1 MSLRVGFWF
10 GVLLVSVFAAHWGAE
25 RLSSPLKK
33 LRRQWGLTAVAGGT
47 FIGLAAASPEIAIN
61 TVSALRDVGSIG
73 LGNSFG
79 ANVLSMPL
87 MVTAAYLAVRTTD
100 AAQQSDEDRS
110 ASSSQNPKDSPEQQ
124 LPVRRTAVTV
134 LAIPY
139 ILILVLVAVLT
150 LPEPWRG
157 LQPID
162 GWLLAIAYL
171 IYSGQAL
178 VRGRQEGENVQWTTK
193 EIGVAMAGVIVLAV
207 GSYFA
212 IRATEQRVAAFGISE
227 IVGGLF
233 ITGTLS
239 TAPELFATWSVVR
252 SGQFTSGTTGVITDN
267 AVTMTVALVPL
278 AFVTVP
284 IENFQIY
291 WVSFTFLVVMPLL
304 YAVFIYWSPE
314 QSGFSL
320 WQVIAFD
327 LSYLVFLGVLISVI
341 L

>member
-10 GVLLVSVFAAHWGAE
+10 AVLVVSVFAAHWGAE

-87 MVTAAYLAVRTTD
+87 MVTVAYLAVRTTD
-100 AAQQSDEDRS
+100 AAQQSDYS
-110 ASSSQNPKDSPEQQ
+110 KVATSQNPTDSPEQQ

-139 ILILVLVAVLT
+139 ILILVLVAALT

-171 IYSGQAL
+171 VYTGQAL
-178 VRGRQEGENVQWTTK
+178 VRGRQEGENVQWTRK
-193 EIGVAMAGVIVLAV
+193 EIGLAVAGVIVLAV

-212 IRATEQRVAAFGISE
+212 IRATEQLVAAFGISE

-233 ITGTLS
+233 ITGTMS
-239 TAPELFATWSVVR
+239 TAPELFATWSIVR

-267 AVTMTVALVPL
+267 AVTMTIALVPL

-314 QSGFSL
+314 KSGFSL

-327 LSYLVFLGVLISVI
+327 LSYLVFLGVLISII

>member
-1 MSLRVGFWF
+1 MIVRIGFWF
-10 GVLLVSVFAAHWGAE
+10 GVLLISVFVAHWGAE
-25 RLSSPLKK
+25 RLSSPMKK

-87 MVTAAYLAVRTTD
+87 MVTVAYLAVRTTD
-100 AAQQSDEDRS
+100 ATQQSDEDS
-110 ASSSQNPKDSPEQQ
+110 KAAASQNPTDSSDQQ

-134 LAIPY
+134 LALPY

-150 LPEPWRG
+150 VPEPWRG
-157 LQPID
+157 LQPLD
-162 GWLLAIAYL
+162 GLLLAIAYL

-178 VRGRQEGENVQWTTK
+178 VRGRQEGENVQWARK
-193 EIGVAMAGVIVLAV
+193 EVGLAVAGVIVLAV

-212 IRATEQRVAAFGISE
+212 IRATEQLIAAFGISE

-233 ITGTLS
+233 ITGTMS
-239 TAPELFATWSVVR
+239 TLPELFATWSVVR

-284 IENFQIY
+284 IDNFQLY
-291 WVSFTFLVVMPLL
+291 WVSFTFLVMMPLL
-304 YAVFIYWSPE
+304 YTGFIYWSPE

-327 LSYLVFLGVLISVI
+327 LSYLVFLGVITAVI
-341 L
+341 F

>member
-1 MSLRVGFWF
+1 MSLRIGFWF
-10 GVLLVSVFAAHWGAE
+10 GILLISVFAAHWGAE

-100 AAQQSDEDRS
+100 VTQQRGEDSKAA
-110 ASSSQNPKDSPEQQ
+110 ASQNPTDSPEQ

-150 LPEPWRG
+150 LPAPWRG
-157 LQPID
+157 LQPLD

-171 IYSGQAL
+171 IYAGQAL
-178 VRGRQEGENVQWTTK
+178 VRGRQEGENVQWTRK
-193 EIGVAMAGVIVLAV
+193 EVGLAVAGVIVLAV

-212 IRATEQRVAAFGISE
+212 IRATEQLVAAFGISE

-233 ITGTLS
+233 ITGTMS
-239 TAPELFATWSVVR
+239 TLPELFATWSIVK
-252 SGQFTSGTTGVITDN
+252 SGQFTSGTTGVVTDN

-284 IENFQIY
+284 IDDFQLY
-291 WVSFTFLVVMPLL
+291 WVSFAFLVAMPLL
-304 YAVFIYWSPE
+304 YTVFIYWSPE

-327 LSYLVFLGVLISVI
+327 LSYLVFLGVIIAVI
-341 L
+341 F

>member
-61 TVSALRDVGSIG
+61 TVSALRGVGSIG

-87 MVTAAYLAVRTTD
+87 MVTVAYLAVRTTD
-100 AAQQSDEDRS
+100 AAQQSDEDSS
-110 ASSSQNPKDSPEQQ
+110 APSSQNPTDSTEQQ

-134 LAIPY
+134 LVIPY
-139 ILILVLVAVLT
+139 VLILVLVAALT

-171 IYSGQAL
+171 VYAGQAL
-178 VRGRQEGENVQWTTK
+178 VRGRQEGENVQWTMK
-193 EIGVAMAGVIVLAV
+193 EIGLAVAGVIVLAV

-212 IRATEQRVAAFGISE
+212 IRATEQLVAVFGISE
-227 IVGGLF
+227 ILGGLF
-233 ITGTLS
+233 ITGTMS

-267 AVTMTVALVPL
+267 AVTMTVALIPL

-284 IENFQIY
+284 IEKFQIY
-291 WVSFTFLVVMPLL
+291 WVSFAFLVVMPLL

-314 QSGFSL
+314 RSGFSL

-327 LSYLVFLGVLISVI
+327 LSYLVFLGVIISVI